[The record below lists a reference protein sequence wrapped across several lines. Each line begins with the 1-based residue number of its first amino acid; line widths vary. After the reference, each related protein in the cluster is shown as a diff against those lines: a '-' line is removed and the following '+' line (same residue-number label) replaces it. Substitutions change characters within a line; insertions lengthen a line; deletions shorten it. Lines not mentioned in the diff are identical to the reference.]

1 MNCDYGIYAT
11 GNGTQVS
18 YTTTS
23 SIYLDGNH
31 CKVSENIL
39 TTTTS
44 YPRTLTVKGF
54 FNHVT
59 HNNIFHLQCEGSFN
73 SVIGNSG
80 TSGGIEISGDS
91 NVVAK
96 NYVIEMS
103 LSNSNLNTI
112 YNNSIKTVT
121 IRNWL

>member
-31 CKVSENIL
+31 CKLSEDIL
-39 TTTTS
+39 TTSSS

-80 TSGGIEISGDS
+80 TSGGIEIFGDS
-91 NVVAK
+91 NVGAK
-96 NYVIEMS
+96 
-103 LSNSNLNTI
+103 L
-112 YNNSIKTVT
+112 
-121 IRNWL
+121 R